1 MIRNFIRR
9 AFSSIASFGRS
20 VFSSQW
26 ITGVDIPKP
35 TTRDFMDSYEKSNLV
50 RKALGKVANRC
61 GTINLE
67 LYKIAAGSVTEIEQ
81 HELLD
86 LLKNP
91 NPHMSGSDLFEIT
104 AIHEVCTGSAY
115 WWKAKNLNGKVEQLW
130 ILRPDYITPEIK
142 DNVLIGYR
150 YTAGIEQKIFPL
162 DEIIHFKYANP
173 LSMYSGSGYMLGLM
187 QAVIS
192 DIFAQRWNAKFFFN
206 SARPD
211 GILSTEKQM
220 TESQREEMGKAWNR
234 KFGGERAQSIAVMS
248 SGLHYEIVGNTHKDM
263 DFSALRTMT
272 QDDVLSTIGVP
283 KSILG
288 ITEQVTRAN
297 AETGV
302 YVFLSETIEP
312 KFRKWVEK
320 LNKSLVQD
328 FDKTIILDF
337 EDPTPE
343 DEEALDTH
351 HSVALNKWMT
361 VNEIR
366 DDRGMEP
373 VEGGDVL
380 YIPLGVIP
388 IGESSMSSDSNNVDN
403 SSKGYIAMKSK
414 GSYSKKQKKM
424 DRIYKDALRGN
435 KVLQMTE
442 AIYKDVRE
450 SVAKKIEKEIKSHEK
465 KWTLSQK
472 KALWRIF
479 DARLTKYEIA
489 WKAMQ
494 ETLFEGQKKRIKAQL
509 EDSDISKSINGVK
522 RASVDDFVDWEKEAE
537 VFSKKAKPLIL
548 EIIKEAGEFAMNQV
562 GRYDFDPSDT
572 KTAEWILMK
581 AMKFAVDVNETTKN
595 KLKLSLAEGLLL
607 GEGIPDLAKRVD
619 DVMDGRILS
628 SAETIA
634 RTETLS
640 SSNAGT
646 LFGYEQTGIIQKKEW
661 LATMDGKTRDAH
673 MTADGQTV
681 GIDESFKVDGE
692 GLQYPGDPSGSA
704 SNIINCRCTLLPV
717 ISE

>member
-1 MIRNFIRR
+1 M
-9 AFSSIASFGRS
+9 ASFGRS
-20 VFSSQW
+20 VFASQW
-26 ITGVDIPKP
+26 ITGADIPKP
-35 TTRDFMDSYEKSNLV
+35 TTKDFLESYEKSNLV

-67 LYKIAAGSVTEIEQ
+67 LYKIAAGSVSEIEQ

-115 WWKAKNLNGKVEQLW
+115 WWKAKNLSGKIEQLW
-130 ILRPDYITPEIK
+130 VLRPDYVVPEIK
-142 DNVLIGYR
+142 DNVLVGYR
-150 YTAGIEQKIFPL
+150 YTAGVEQKIYPL

-173 LSMYSGSGYMLGLM
+173 LSNYIGAGFMLGLM
-187 QAVIS
+187 QSVVS

-211 GILSTEKQM
+211 GILSTEKSM
-220 TESQREEMGKAWNR
+220 TENEREQMGKAWNN
-234 KFGGERAQSIAVMS
+234 KFGGENSRSIAVLS

-263 DFSALRTMT
+263 DFTDLRTMT

-320 LNKSLVQD
+320 LNKSLVPE
-328 FDKTIILDF
+328 FDKTIVLDF

-343 DEEALDTH
+343 DEASLDEH
-351 HSVALNKWMT
+351 HSIALNKWMT

-366 DDRGMEP
+366 DDRGMDP

-380 YIPLGVIP
+380 YIPLGIIP
-388 IGESSMSSDSNNVDN
+388 IGESSVSSDNKATDS

-414 GSYSKKQKKM
+414 GTQSRKKKKM
-424 DRIYKDALRGN
+424 DRIYKNALRGN
-435 KVLQMTE
+435 KLLQLME
-442 AIYKDVRE
+442 GLYKDVRE
-450 SVAKKIEKEIKSHEK
+450 RVEKKMEAEMKGKEK

-472 KALWRIF
+472 KALWKIF

-494 ETLFEGQKKRIKAQL
+494 ETLFEGQKKRIKTQL
-509 EDSDISKSINGVK
+509 ENSDISKSINGVK

-562 GRYDFDPSDT
+562 GKYDFDPSDT
-572 KTAEWILMK
+572 RTAEWILMK

-661 LATMDGKTRDAH
+661 LATMDGKTRGAH

-681 GIDESFKVDGE
+681 GIAEAFTVDGE
-692 GLQYPGDPSGSA
+692 QLQYPGDPSGSA
-704 SNIINCRCTLLPV
+704 SNIINCRCTILPV